1 MIHSLKEYCALLVRY
16 LRPHRGKLLLL
27 AVLLVGGTVLRRA
40 DHIVVLKDGR
50 VEAEGKLDGL
60 LESSAEM
67 QRLWRGEL

>member
-1 MIHSLKEYCALLVRY
+1 MIDSLKEYCALLVRY

-40 DHIVVLKDGR
+40 DHVVVLKEGR
-50 VEAEGKLDGL
+50 VEEEGKLNEL